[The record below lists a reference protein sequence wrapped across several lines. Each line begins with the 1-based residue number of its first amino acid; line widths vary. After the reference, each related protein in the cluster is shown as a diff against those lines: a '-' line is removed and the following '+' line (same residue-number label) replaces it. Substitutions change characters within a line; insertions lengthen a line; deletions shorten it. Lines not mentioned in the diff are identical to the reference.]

1 MSVDTFNAVINPK
14 VQGTINLHEALL
26 AQNLDFFVM
35 TSSIITA
42 CGTSTESNYS
52 AANTFLDSM
61 ARYRRSLGLPATSIA
76 LGMITEVGHVSEHPE
91 LEAAMTKNGMHG
103 IDEQDYLRI
112 MELACRPQNPSAP
125 AWDYDVHAAAH
136 IITGLEPGRV
146 SKVLGNTLWLK
157 DNRLSHVKNYL
168 NASSSED
175 QRIKSS
181 TATTSIF
188 HNLTEAAA
196 QSGIKGI
203 RAEVQDLVLE
213 KFSQVVL
220 VPKDRLL
227 ASLERPLA
235 EFGMDSMVAT
245 EMRNWA
251 WRGFEVDVPFW
262 KLIEVE
268 RTVGELVEW
277 IHGGVIIDG
286 LLQHCV

>member
-1 MSVDTFNAVINPK
+1 MSLDTFNTVINPK

-26 AQNLDFFVM
+26 TQTLDFFVM

-103 IDEQDYLRI
+103 IDEQEYLQI
-112 MELACRPQNPSAP
+112 MELACRPQNPLVP

-146 SKVLGNTLWLK
+146 SKILSNTLWLK
-157 DNRLSHVKNYL
+157 DNRLRHVKNYL
-168 NASSSED
+168 NASSSGD
-175 QRIKSS
+175 QS
-181 TATTSIF
+181 TSAATTSVF
-188 HNLTEAAA
+188 HVLTEAAA
-196 QSGIKGI
+196 QSGSKGI
-203 RAEVQDLVLE
+203 RAVVQDLVLE

-235 EFGMDSMVAT
+235 EFGMDSMIAT

-251 WRGFEVDVPFW
+251 WRGFEVDVPFLR
-262 KLIEVE
+262 LIEVG

-277 IHGGVIIDG
+277 IQGGVNSDG
-286 LLQHCV
+286 LLRR